1 MDFFKHSFD
10 NKKMINT
17 KINTVSSKNNVGKS
31 FIDLYREMKEIPTNK
46 THQSKVSTSLPKNS
60 TL

>member
-1 MDFFKHSFD
+1 
-10 NKKMINT
+10 MINT